1 QHHGN
6 QPIQLPPTTTSFTR
20 WAELL
25 DQCARHPDVVG
36 HTAAWQ
42 RVATIPAAL
51 PAPKPADDTFATAG
65 YLSEFLDAE
74 TTHMLLGE
82 VPAAFHAGVQEIL
95 LIAFALAWAQ
105 YLGTGGG
112 AIAIDVESH
121 GRHEEM
127 AELAGDSGRD
137 VDLSRTIGWFT
148 AKYPVALTPGEL
160 RWTQVVAGDPA
171 LGTIIKDAKEQ
182 LRNQPDGLTYGLLR
196 YLNPDVNLAGGDP
209 VIGFNYL
216 GRLGS
221 PAAFASGDVWRFGQ
235 GNLSTTGAA
244 GEMSI
249 PLAHSVELNAVTV
262 DTDTGPHLN
271 ATWTWATSAL
281 DRTAVTRVSRLWFDA
296 LAGMCAH
303 VRRGGGGL
311 TPSDIVP
318 VRLSQQQIDVLHKDF
333 PVADILP
340 LTPLQQG
347 LLYHAGIAKC
357 SGDDVYA
364 VQLDMALSGPLDVHR
379 LREAVQAVVD
389 RHPHLAARFC
399 PQFEQPVQVIP
410 ADPVAPWRYLDLTA
424 DGGDAHAGADIDVD
438 EQIRLI
444 CSAERAAV
452 CDLENEPA
460 FRAALIRHSD
470 HEHRF
475 VLTNHHIVLDG
486 WSMPLLMQE
495 IFAGYHGIR
504 LPAASSYRS
513 FMTWLAE
520 RDHDAAHAAWREVL
534 AGFET
539 PILLGPPQKLRLGH
553 RSVTSFRVPAKTTRA
568 ITKLARAHRTTVN
581 IVLQGAWALLLS
593 SLSGQHDVAFGTV
606 VSGRSPEVEGAE
618 SMLGLLINTV
628 PVRATITPA
637 ATTADLLDQLQSAH
651 NDTLEHQHVA
661 LSDIHRI
668 TGQDRLFDTV
678 FVYENYPTDTGTP
691 RDTEGLTITGFSS
704 RDFYHYPIAV
714 QAGPGRELEL
724 RVQYDTDVFDADSID
739 ALIERFTQVLVAMT
753 THPGRRLLS
762 LGVLETEPA
771 QSNRLERR
779 DAVPA
784 PVLDDAD
791 CPYCPPASLIE
802 QIVASIFAEV
812 LGLDRVGV
820 QESFFDLGGDSLSAM
835 RAIAAINA
843 ALDVEL
849 TMLTLFE
856 APSVRALTQHT
867 ATTPAQ

>member
-1 QHHGN
+1 HAD
-6 QPIQLPPTTTSFTR
+6 QPIQLPPTTTSFPR

-25 DQCARHPDVVG
+25 HQSARHPDVVG
-36 HTAAWQ
+36 QAAAWQ
-42 RVATIPAAL
+42 RMVTIPPAL
-51 PAPKPADDTFATAG
+51 PTPKAEDTFATAG
-65 YLSEFLDAE
+65 YLSDFLDAE

-82 VPAAFHAGVQEIL
+82 VPTAFHCGVHEIL
-95 LIAFALAWAQ
+95 LIAFALSWAQ
-105 YLGTGGG
+105 YLGTGD
-112 AIAIDVESH
+112 APIAVDVESH
-121 GRHEEM
+121 GRQEEI
-127 AELAGDSGRD
+127 AELAGDRGRD

-148 AKYPVALTPGEL
+148 AKYPVALTPGGL
-160 RWTQVVAGDPA
+160 RWTQVIAGDPA
-171 LGTIIKDAKEQ
+171 LGTVIKDAKEQ

-196 YLNPDVNLAGGDP
+196 YLNPDVDLAGGDP

-221 PAAFASGDVWRFGQ
+221 PAAFTSGDVWRFSQ
-235 GNLSTTGAA
+235 GNLSATGAA
-244 GEMSI
+244 AEMSM

-281 DRTAVTRVSRLWFDA
+281 DRTAVTRISRLWFDA

-311 TPSDIVP
+311 TPSDIAP
-318 VRLSQQQIDVLHKDF
+318 VTLSQQQIDGLHNDH

-364 VQLDMALSGPLDVHR
+364 VQLDLALNGPLDVHR
-379 LREAVQAVVD
+379 LREAVQAVVT
-389 RHPHLAARFC
+389 RHPHLAARFR

-410 ADPVAPWRYLDLTA
+410 AEPVAPWRYVDLTA
-424 DGGDAHAGADIDVD
+424 DDGDADIEVD
-438 EQIRLI
+438 ERIRRI

-452 CDLENEPA
+452 CDLENESA

-513 FMTWLAE
+513 YMTWLAD

-539 PILLGPPQKLRLGH
+539 PILLGPPQKLRLGN
-553 RSVTSFRVPAKTTRA
+553 RSVNSFRVPAKTTRA
-568 ITKLARAHRTTVN
+568 LTKLARAQHTTVN

-637 ATTADLLDQLQSAH
+637 TTTADLLDQLQSAH

-691 RDTEGLTITGFSS
+691 RDAEGLAITGFNS

-724 RVQYDTDVFDADSID
+724 RVQYDTDVFDANCID

-762 LGVLETEPA
+762 LGVLETEPT
-771 QSNRLERR
+771 QSNRWAQTPVRPAAP
-779 DAVPA
+779 AVPA
-784 PVLDDAD
+784 PALDEVD

-802 QIVASIFAEV
+802 QILSGIYADV

-820 QESFFDLGGDSLSAM
+820 EESFFDLGGDSLSAM

-849 TMLTLFE
+849 TMLTLFAE
-856 APSVRALTQHT
+856 PSVRSLAQHT
-867 ATTPAQ
+867 TNTPAR